1 MKKLNKHI
9 LYLFIIAFTLNGC
22 QSVKDGLTGQKRK
35 NSDEFL
41 IEKKKPLVLP
51 ADFDELPEPKILN
64 VKEKNKEK
72 EINLESIIKKS
83 IDTKSISKSSNSSVA
98 LEKIILEKIKED

>member
-1 MKKLNKHI
+1 MKKFNRYI
-9 LYLFIIAFTLNGC
+9 FNLFIVIFSLSAC

-41 IEKKKPLVLP
+41 IEKKKPLILP
-51 ADFDELPEPKILN
+51 EDFDELPEPKILN

-83 IDTKSISKSSNSSVA
+83 NDTKSISKSGNSSVA

>member
-1 MKKLNKHI
+1 MKKFSRYTF
-9 LYLFIIAFTLNGC
+9 YLFIVIFSLSAC

>member
-1 MKKLNKHI
+1 MKRLYRHTF
-9 LYLFIIAFTLNGC
+9 YLFLIIYSLNGC

-83 IDTKSISKSSNSSVA
+83 IDTKSI
-98 LEKIILEKIKED
+98 